1 MEDGAVRDLSRD
13 VRRRQRRAG
22 ARRTQKKCRGALH
35 GRAVDGG
42 CSRIVAAVR
51 TRAVLRNALTALV
64 VLTTSVVARSAS
76 AAPPVPDPIDPPP
89 GHPVLPAQGSAPETG
104 EPPAAVAPPSAEAAP
119 QFAPMPS
126 LKKNPIDVLPGD
138 VVYPPLDKTP
148 VKPILWNPE
157 WPRFGAVDWVITGV
171 GAAITIGAAIVPPQ
185 RKHYISTFGIDD
197 SARKALRLPSS
208 EGRYVARDA
217 SDVILSLEAT
227 WPFFVDALISTWWYR
242 GSPDAAA
249 QMALVDGEALA
260 IVTAIQGATNTLASR
275 ERPYGQTCGGLTPDK
290 TNDCEGNV
298 RYRSFFSGHTAF
310 TFMSAGLICV
320 HHEKLDLLRGAGDH
334 IACVTAYAGAAATG
348 LLRAAGDVHYITDVA
363 VGAAV
368 GGLVGVAVPL
378 LHYRRV
384 NLAPKDKATGIDM
397 HVMPVGAGVGVGGT
411 F

>member
-1 MEDGAVRDLSRD
+1 MYARGGCGRAS
-13 VRRRQRRAG
+13 QAGKKWRRA
-22 ARRTQKKCRGALH
+22 R
-35 GRAVDGG
+35 DGG
-42 CSRIVAAVR
+42 AEGASCSRIVAAVR
-51 TRAVLRNALTALV
+51 TRAVLRTAAAALV
-64 VLTTSVVARSAS
+64 LVATSLANRSAS
-76 AAPPVPDPIDPPP
+76 AAPPAPDPTDPAPE
-89 GHPVLPAQGSAPETG
+89 HPALPARGSAPESG
-104 EPPAAVAPPSAEAAP
+104 EPPAADPPASDATP

-138 VVYPPLDKTP
+138 VVYPPIDKTP
-148 VKPILWNPE
+148 VKPIRWDPE

-227 WPFFVDALISTWWYR
+227 WPFFVDALVTTWWYR

-275 ERPYGQTCGGLTPDK
+275 ERPYGQTCGRLTPAQ

-310 TFMSAGLICV
+310 TFMAAGLICV

-348 LLRAAGDVHYITDVA
+348 LLRAAADVHYITDVA
-363 VGAAV
+363 VGAAFGTFV
-368 GGLVGVAVPL
+368 GLAVPL

-384 NLAPKDKATGIDM
+384 NIAPKDKPTGVDM
-397 HVMPVGAGVGVGGT
+397 HIMPVGTGVGVGGT

>member
-1 MEDGAVRDLSRD
+1 M
-13 VRRRQRRAG
+13 RRLA
-22 ARRTQKKCRGALH
+22 
-35 GRAVDGG
+35 
-42 CSRIVAAVR
+42 S
-51 TRAVLRNALTALV
+51 LRNTVTTLAIITSAL
-64 VLTTSVVARSAS
+64 VARSAS
-76 AAPPVPDPIDPPP
+76 AAPPTPDPLDPPP
-89 GHPVLPAQGSAPETG
+89 DHPALPAQGSAPETG
-104 EPPAAVAPPSAEAAP
+104 EPPAAEPPATDVGSDP
-119 QFAPMPS
+119 SQTPRFAPMPS
-126 LKKNPIDVLPGD
+126 LKKNPVDVLPGD
-138 VVYPPLDKTP
+138 VVYPPIDRTP
-148 VKPILWNPE
+148 VKPILWDPE
-157 WPRFGAVDWVITGV
+157 WPRFGAVDWVITGL
-171 GAAITIGAAIVPPQ
+171 GAAITLGAAIVPPQ

-197 SARKALRLPSS
+197 SARKALRLPSP

-217 SDVILSLEAT
+217 TDVILSLEAT

-275 ERPYGQTCGGLTPDK
+275 ERPYGQTCGGLTPEQ

-320 HHEKLDLLRGAGDH
+320 HHEKLDLLRGPFDH
-334 IACVTAYAGAAATG
+334 VACVTAYAGATATG
-348 LLRAAGDVHYITDVA
+348 LLRVAGDMHYITDVA
-363 VGAAV
+363 VGALV

-384 NLAPKDKATGIDM
+384 NKAPQQRADGVDM